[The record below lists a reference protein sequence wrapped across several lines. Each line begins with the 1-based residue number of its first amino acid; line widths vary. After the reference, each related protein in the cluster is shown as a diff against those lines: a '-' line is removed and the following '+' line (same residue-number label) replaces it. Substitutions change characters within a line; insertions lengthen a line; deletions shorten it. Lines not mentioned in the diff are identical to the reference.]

1 MTIVADYRALRAQ
14 LDARLAELGEGE
26 EVVLTN
32 GCFDLL
38 HVGHVRLLKAAFDE
52 ADVLVVA
59 VNADETVRASK
70 GEGRPLVPLAERME
84 MLDSLYVV
92 DFVTSFPEPTADELI
107 RCLRPAVY
115 VKGTDWT
122 PETVPE
128 AATVKEI
135 GARIAICGDP
145 KTHSSS
151 ELKERL

>member
-1 MTIVADYRALRAQ
+1 MTIVADYRALRA
-14 LDARLAELGEGE
+14 LIDARLAELGEGE

-38 HVGHVRLLKAAFDE
+38 HVGHVRLLKGALDE

-70 GEGRPLVPLAERME
+70 GEGRPVVPLAERME
-84 MLDSLYVV
+84 MIDSLYMV

-135 GARIAICGDP
+135 GARIVICGDP

-151 ELKERL
+151 ELEEKL